1 MSEGQGG
8 GACFCFF
15 FTKKKMFLR
24 EGVVR
29 FINKLHLSLYIHKWV
44 GDYGKKDSIIKR

>member
-1 MSEGQGG
+1 MSEGQGRG
-8 GACFCFF
+8 RVFASFSE
-15 FTKKKMFLR
+15 KEDSLR

-44 GDYGKKDSIIKR
+44 GGYGKKDSIIKR